1 MQIELDGQGSLQ
13 VTGDSAVVTVF
24 EFKSSLAGAPAL
36 LHPPTVSEGVVST
49 LNLTPE
55 LDAPRHRFK
64 DDHLRAL
71 ELCESTLTTCLLA
84 GMAKGKQQLRM
95 RLEMLLWAIIH
106 SRAIPSHTTNFLRGK
121 GYLFFPKSSS
131 VRMLVTY

>member
-1 MQIELDGQGSLQ
+1 MYPLNALMVTYLRPLQ
-13 VTGDSAVVTVF
+13 LYV
-24 EFKSSLAGAPAL
+24 
-36 LHPPTVSEGVVST
+36 
-49 LNLTPE
+49 
-55 LDAPRHRFK
+55 
-64 DDHLRAL
+64 
-71 ELCESTLTTCLLA
+71 STLTTYHSA

-131 VRMLVTY
+131 VRIPVTH